1 MLASVDF
8 SNVSDKHWN
17 FVLICFSFVF
27 HLHFHFLHFLLHLLN
42 DENMASRF
50 QNNNSHIDQKLQA
63 LILYEKSI
71 AIKIVQ
77 IITEISIRTIYDL
90 RTKTRR
96 REYDSSMFRIL
107 KIEYVENVFRSNR
120 FFTIIST
127 LMTIILINVR
137 QNRHDREKFSIVLNY
152 DYEMSFSIIF
162 RVMR

>member
-1 MLASVDF
+1 
-8 SNVSDKHWN
+8 
-17 FVLICFSFVF
+17 
-27 HLHFHFLHFLLHLLN
+27 
-42 DENMASRF
+42 MASRF